1 MQRGDPVL
9 LHQRGDA
16 LRVTVLAGAGQHQLA
31 TGDQRPEALPDRH
44 VETDRRLLH
53 QHIASIQRIGGLHPL
68 QAFGQSCMGVAH
80 AFGLAGGTGGVDHI
94 GQVVAVQVQAR
105 RVAWPTVQVQLIEG
119 NGTDAIDLRQVG
131 QHAAVA
137 Q

>member
-1 MQRGDPVL
+1 
-9 LHQRGDA
+9 
-16 LRVTVLAGAGQHQLA
+16 
-31 TGDQRPEALPDRH
+31 
-44 VETDRRLLH
+44 
-53 QHIASIQRIGGLHPL
+53 
-68 QAFGQSCMGVAH
+68 MGVAD